1 MVSRVDLHIHSTAS
15 DGRLTPPE
23 IVAKAVEQGLSVI
36 ALTDHDTTEGI
47 APALAAASAF
57 PGLRVIPGVELSTD
71 FAQGEAHILGY
82 FIDNTHEELRARLER
97 MRNSRCERAREMIAK
112 LKGLGI
118 HIEWPRVQEIAGGG
132 SVGRPHLAQAMLEKG
147 YIGSFREAFTDYIG
161 RGGPAYAE
169 RRKMTPV
176 EAVELILRADGLPV
190 LAHPLFID
198 DWQAMAVEL
207 KGAGLVGIEAYYDG
221 YTAQEINSLRVLAE
235 KNGLIMTGGSDF
247 HGIDAGTETAL
258 GGADVP
264 MEVAERLV
272 ALAEQ
277 RALRSAIALSSE
289 AYPCKTGDIEHNR

>member
-23 IVAKAVEQGLSVI
+23 IVAKAAEQGLTVI

-82 FIDNTHEELRARLER
+82 FIDNTHKELRARLES
-97 MRNSRCERAREMIAK
+97 MRNSRCERAREMISK
-112 LKGLGI
+112 LEGIGI

-169 RRKMTPV
+169 RRKMTPE
-176 EAVELILRADGLPV
+176 EAVELILQADGLPV

-198 DWQAMAVEL
+198 DWQAMIVEL
-207 KGAGLVGIEAYYDG
+207 KGAGLVGIEAYYNG
-221 YTAQEINSLRVLAE
+221 YTAREIDSLRVLAE

-264 MEVAERLV
+264 VEVAERLM

-277 RALRSAIALSSE
+277 RALRSAIALSS
-289 AYPCKTGDIEHNR
+289 PCKTGDIEHNR

>member
-23 IVAKAVEQGLSVI
+23 IVAKAAEQGLTVI

-57 PGLRVIPGVELSTD
+57 PGLRVIPGVELSAD

-82 FIDNTHEELRARLER
+82 FIDNTHKELRARLES
-97 MRNSRCERAREMIAK
+97 MRNSRCERAREMISK
-112 LKGLGI
+112 LEGIGI

-169 RRKMTPV
+169 RRKMTPE

-198 DWQAMAVEL
+198 DWQAMIVEL
-207 KGAGLVGIEAYYDG
+207 KGAGLVGIETYYNG
-221 YTAQEINSLRVLAE
+221 YTAREIDSLRVLAE

-264 MEVAERLV
+264 MEVAERLM

-277 RALRSAIALSSE
+277 RALRSAIALSS
-289 AYPCKTGDIEHNR
+289 PCKTGDIEHNR

>member
-23 IVAKAVEQGLSVI
+23 IVAKAAEQGLTVI

-82 FIDNTHEELRARLER
+82 FIDNTHKELRARLES
-97 MRNSRCERAREMIAK
+97 MRNSRCERAREMISK
-112 LKGLGI
+112 LEGIGI

-169 RRKMTPV
+169 RRKMTPE

-198 DWQAMAVEL
+198 DWQAMIVEL
-207 KGAGLVGIEAYYDG
+207 KGAGLVGIEAYYNG
-221 YTAQEINSLRVLAE
+221 YTAREIDSLRVLAE

-264 MEVAERLV
+264 MEVAERLM

-277 RALRSAIALSSE
+277 RALRSAIALSS
-289 AYPCKTGDIEHNR
+289 PCKTGDIEHNR

>member
-1 MVSRVDLHIHSTAS
+1 MISKL
-15 DGRLTPPE
+15 
-23 IVAKAVEQGLSVI
+23 
-36 ALTDHDTTEGI
+36 EGI
-47 APALAAASAF
+47 
-57 PGLRVIPGVELSTD
+57 
-71 FAQGEAHILGY
+71 
-82 FIDNTHEELRARLER
+82 
-97 MRNSRCERAREMIAK
+97 
-112 LKGLGI
+112 GI

-169 RRKMTPV
+169 RRKMTPE
-176 EAVELILRADGLPV
+176 EAVELVLRADGLPV

-198 DWQAMAVEL
+198 DWQAMIVEL
-207 KGAGLVGIEAYYDG
+207 KGAGLVGIEAYYNG
-221 YTAQEINSLRVLAE
+221 YTAREIDSLRVLAE

-264 MEVAERLV
+264 VEVAERLM

-277 RALRSAIALSSE
+277 RALRSAIALSS
-289 AYPCKTGDIEHNR
+289 PCKTGDIEHNR

>member
-15 DGRLTPPE
+15 DGRLSPPE
-23 IVAKAVEQGLSVI
+23 IVAKAAEQGLTVI

-57 PGLRVIPGVELSTD
+57 PGLRVIPGVELSAD

-82 FIDNTHEELRARLER
+82 FIDNTHKELRARLES
-97 MRNSRCERAREMIAK
+97 MRNSRCERAREMISK
-112 LKGLGI
+112 LEGIGI

-169 RRKMTPV
+169 RRKMTPE

-198 DWQAMAVEL
+198 DWQAMIVEL
-207 KGAGLVGIEAYYDG
+207 KGAGLVGIETYYNG
-221 YTAQEINSLRVLAE
+221 YTAREIDSLRVLAE

-264 MEVAERLV
+264 MEVAERLM

-277 RALRSAIALSSE
+277 RALRSAIALSS
-289 AYPCKTGDIEHNR
+289 PCKTGDIEHNR

>member
-15 DGRLTPPE
+15 DGQLSPPE
-23 IVAKAVEQGLSVI
+23 IVAEAAEQGLAVI
-36 ALTDHDTTEGI
+36 ALTDHDTAEGV

-82 FIDNTHEELRARLER
+82 FIDDTDKELRARLER
-97 MRNSRCERAREMIAK
+97 MRASRRERAREMIAK
-112 LKGLGI
+112 LQGLGI
-118 HIEWPRVQEIAGGG
+118 HIEWTRVQEIAGGG
-132 SVGRPHLAQAMLEKG
+132 SVGRPHLARAMLEKG
-147 YIGSFREAFTDYIG
+147 YIDSFREAFTDYIG

-176 EAVELILRADGLPV
+176 AAVELILRADGLPV

-198 DWQAMAVEL
+198 DWQAMIIEL

-221 YTAQEINSLRVLAE
+221 YTAQEIDSLLVLAE
-235 KNGLIMTGGSDF
+235 KYGLITTGGSDF

-258 GGADVP
+258 GGVDVP
-264 MEVAERLV
+264 MEAAERLV

-277 RALRSAIALSSE
+277 RVPRSAIALSSE
-289 AYPCKTGDIEHNR
+289 ASPCKTGDREYNR

>member
-23 IVAKAVEQGLSVI
+23 IVAKAAEQGLTVI

-82 FIDNTHEELRARLER
+82 FIDNTHKELRARLER
-97 MRNSRCERAREMIAK
+97 MRNSRCERAREMISK
-112 LKGLGI
+112 LEGIGI

-169 RRKMTPV
+169 RRKMTPE
-176 EAVELILRADGLPV
+176 EAVELVLRADGLPV

-198 DWQAMAVEL
+198 DWQAMIVEL
-207 KGAGLVGIEAYYDG
+207 KGAGLVGIEAYYNG
-221 YTAQEINSLRVLAE
+221 YTAREIDSLRVLAE

-264 MEVAERLV
+264 VEVAERLM

-277 RALRSAIALSSE
+277 RALRSAIALSS
-289 AYPCKTGDIEHNR
+289 PCKTGDIEHNR

>member
-23 IVAKAVEQGLSVI
+23 IVAKAAEQGLTVI

-57 PGLRVIPGVELSTD
+57 PGLRVIPGVELSAD

-82 FIDNTHEELRARLER
+82 FIDNTHKELRARLES
-97 MRNSRCERAREMIAK
+97 MRNSRCERAREMISK
-112 LKGLGI
+112 LEGIGI

-169 RRKMTPV
+169 RRKMTPE

-198 DWQAMAVEL
+198 DWQAMIVEL
-207 KGAGLVGIEAYYDG
+207 KGAGLVGIEAYYNG
-221 YTAQEINSLRVLAE
+221 YTAREIDSLRVLAE

-264 MEVAERLV
+264 VEVAERLM

-277 RALRSAIALSSE
+277 RALRSAIALSS
-289 AYPCKTGDIEHNR
+289 PCKTGDIEHNR